1 MRYEDLVIMVFML
14 LLTMSPINR
23 TQDQMMV
30 LMLNAVVL
38 MLFGLFGY
46 ADNSHDGTQ
55 DQMMV

>member
-1 MRYEDLVIMVFML
+1 MRHEDLAILVFML
-14 LLTMSPINR
+14 LLTMSPINK

-55 DQMMV
+55 GQMMV

>member
-1 MRYEDLVIMVFML
+1 MRHEDLAILVFML
-14 LLTMSPINR
+14 LLTMSPINK

-55 DQMMV
+55 GKMMV